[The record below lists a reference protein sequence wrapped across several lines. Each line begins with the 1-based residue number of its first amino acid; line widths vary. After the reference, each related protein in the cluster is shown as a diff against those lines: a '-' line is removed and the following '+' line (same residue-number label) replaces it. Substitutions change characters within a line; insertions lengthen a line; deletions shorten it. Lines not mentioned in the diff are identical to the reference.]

1 MARAD
6 KRTVTEVQP
15 VFYRDFMTSFT
26 RNPVTSVLAVVTNE
40 EAVKQGLKNLILT
53 NLSERFY
60 NPNIGS
66 KVLASLFEL
75 QDQVSED
82 LLKKLVEECVHQVY
96 RANLINVDL
105 TPNRDGNSYELTVLF
120 SLINVPQQPISLSI
134 TLNRVR

>member
-120 SLINVPQQPISLSI
+120 SLINVPQQPILLSI